1 MIQNSSNIE
10 KPMVLEH
17 HVPYY
22 YVIAIN
28 VISEKH
34 SSSLIAPPFCI
45 DNDRNDAPLLLAI
58 IQKNGGVHKSMI

>member
-1 MIQNSSNIE
+1 
-10 KPMVLEH
+10 MVLEH

-28 VISEKH
+28 GIPEKH

-45 DNDRNDAPLLLAI
+45 DNDRNDAPLLSAI
-58 IQKNGGVHKSMI
+58 IHKNGSINR